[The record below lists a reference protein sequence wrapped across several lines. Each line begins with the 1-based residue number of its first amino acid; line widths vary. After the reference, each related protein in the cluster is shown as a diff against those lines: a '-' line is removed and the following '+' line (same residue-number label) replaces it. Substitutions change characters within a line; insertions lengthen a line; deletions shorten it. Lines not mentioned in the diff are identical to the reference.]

1 MLDKIWNILKKPK
14 AQRNILAVALIVV
27 IILLR
32 GCDGSSDIDVYK
44 YEQNISALQDSVRTY
59 KNKNDDLVYEKLA
72 YIASEKELAK
82 YNKELKDEVSYL
94 KDNPI
99 TVTKYITRIV
109 HDTVR
114 VPVYID
120 TTNITWNADSTIKY
134 IPFEWDNDTTYNE
147 NNYRKLGGNFIVAVD
162 TTMNGSINDFEITND
177 EIGLSFTTGLT
188 ENSNDQV
195 EIFITSDYPGFVPTA
210 IEGALFD
217 PRESTVIKKFF
228 PPKRWAVGVYGGYGF
243 YFDPS
248 NTKFGSGIQLGV
260 GIQYNLFQW
269 NGKK

>member
-32 GCDGSSDIDVYK
+32 GCDGSSDIDAYK
-44 YEQNISALQDSVRTY
+44 NEQNISALQDSVRTY

-72 YIASEKELAK
+72 YIASEKELAR

-134 IPFEWDNDTTYNE
+134 IPFEWDNDTSYNE
-147 NNYRKLGGNFIVAVD
+147 NNYRKLGGNFIVSVD
-162 TTMNGSINDFEITND
+162 TLLNSSINEFEITRD

-188 ENSNDQV
+188 ENSEDQV
-195 EIFITSDYPGFVPTA
+195 EIFITSDYPGFVPTS

-217 PRESTVIKKFF
+217 PRESKVIKKFF

-248 NTKFGSGIQLGV
+248 NTKFGSGLQLGV